1 MTKISHLICSAALV
15 LSLSGCSTFDLG
27 SRFDLG
33 TAPSDAVQSEVAALS
48 APASWVL
55 GQQADGELAQRW
67 ADVVSDPLLDEYIE
81 RALQNNPS
89 LRASAENVARSE
101 AIVTQAKS
109 ARLPL
114 IGADVSSNGGGA
126 LEGRNFADNY
136 SAGLSASWEADLWG
150 GIDAGILGSEYDLEA
165 TRAVYENARQALIA
179 AVARAYVAVIE
190 SDLLVALSEQTL
202 AAQEETYRIV
212 NVRYELGA
220 ASRRE
225 LVLAES
231 DVANAQ
237 DNLVI
242 TKANKRTAAL
252 SLEAL
257 LGEYPNADIAVA
269 ANFPDLLPL
278 FETGTPTEMLR
289 RRPDV
294 VASEFAVLSAFQAT
308 RGARSD
314 GWPSLNLSGG
324 IDTGSGNIT
333 DLLYPISI
341 FYSLGSRLA
350 DVLFDGGL
358 TQARIDVA
366 SASQR
371 QALADYGQTAL
382 DAYFD
387 VETALNDI
395 RTLSERA
402 PHVSRNAE
410 TARETLRLSEIQ
422 YKEGAVD
429 LLDVLTFR
437 RRSFQADS
445 VEITLRGQIIDAR
458 IALYLA
464 LGGTANS
471 LSSL

>member
-1 MTKISHLICSAALV
+1 M
-15 LSLSGCSTFDLG
+15 
-27 SRFDLG
+27 
-33 TAPSDAVQSEVAALS
+33 
-48 APASWVL
+48 
-55 GQQADGELAQRW
+55 
-67 ADVVSDPLLDEYIE
+67 LD
-81 RALQNNPS
+81 
-89 LRASAENVARSE
+89 
-101 AIVTQAKS
+101 
-109 ARLPL
+109 
-114 IGADVSSNGGGA
+114 
-126 LEGRNFADNY
+126 
-136 SAGLSASWEADLWG
+136 
-150 GIDAGILGSEYDLEA
+150 
-165 TRAVYENARQALIA
+165 
-179 AVARAYVAVIE
+179 
-190 SDLLVALSEQTL
+190 
-202 AAQEETYRIV
+202 
-212 NVRYELGA
+212 
-220 ASRRE
+220 
-225 LVLAES
+225 
-231 DVANAQ
+231 
-237 DNLVI
+237 
-242 TKANKRTAAL
+242 
-252 SLEAL
+252 
-257 LGEYPNADIAVA
+257 
-269 ANFPDLLPL
+269 
-278 FETGTPTEMLR
+278 
-289 RRPDV
+289 
-294 VASEFAVLSAFQAT
+294 
-308 RGARSD
+308 
-314 GWPSLNLSGG
+314 
-324 IDTGSGNIT
+324 
-333 DLLYPISI
+333 PISI

-437 RRSFQADS
+437 QRSFQADS

>member
-1 MTKISHLICSAALV
+1 MTKISRLVCGAALA
-15 LSLSGCSTFDLG
+15 LSLSACSTFDLG
-27 SRFDLG
+27 S
-33 TAPSDAVQSEVAALS
+33 ASSDALNSEIAALS

-55 GQQADGELAQRW
+55 GSQADGELAQRW

-89 LRASAENVARSE
+89 LRASAENVSRSE
-101 AIVTQAKS
+101 AIVNQAKS

-114 IGADVSSNGGGA
+114 IGADAATNAGGA
-126 LEGRNFADNY
+126 LEGRSLSDSY
-136 SAGLSASWEADLWG
+136 SAGLSANWEADLWG

-190 SDLLVALSEQTL
+190 ADLLIALSEQTL
-202 AAQEETYRIV
+202 AAQLETYRIV

-231 DVANAQ
+231 DVESAR

-242 TKANKRTAAL
+242 TKANKRTSAL

-269 ANFPDLLPL
+269 SNFPDLSPL

-294 VASEFAVLSAFQAT
+294 VASEFAVLTAFQAT
-308 RGARSD
+308 RGARAD
-314 GWPSLNLSGG
+314 GWPSLTLSGG
-324 IDTGSGNIT
+324 LDTGSGNIT
-333 DLLYPISI
+333 DLLDPVSI
-341 FYSLGSRLA
+341 FYALGAQLA

-358 TQARIDVA
+358 TDARIAAV

-371 QALADYGQTAL
+371 QALSNYGQTAL

-402 PHVSRNAE
+402 PHITRNAE

-437 RRSFQADS
+437 QRSFQADS
-445 VEITLRGQIIDAR
+445 AEITLRGQIIDAR

-471 LSSL
+471 SSSL